1 MISSYSIAAVYLS
14 KVGRRVLIALTA
26 LTLIVLFTITPPP
39 LTTQLEELNIPIDV
53 VYTWVNGSDR
63 EFIRQLSLYQTDNP
77 NQISVNR
84 FNDNNE
90 LLYSLRS
97 LEKNA
102 PWIRDVYI
110 VTNGQVPKWLNL
122 NNSRVHLITH
132 EDIFQ
137 NKSHLPTFSSPAIE
151 SHLHRIN
158 GLSNMFLYINDD
170 VLLTAP
176 IFVQDFFTLDSGYK
190 LRFFWSLPSNQ
201 SSNQLNLYDQSLIYV
216 NG

>member
-14 KVGRRVLIALTA
+14 KVGRRVLVALTA

-63 EFIRQLSLYQTDNP
+63 EFLRQLSLYQTDSS
-77 NQISVNR
+77 NQISANR

-151 SHLHRIN
+151 SHLHRIK
-158 GLSNMFLYINDD
+158 GIL
-170 VLLTAP
+170 
-176 IFVQDFFTLDSGYK
+176 
-190 LRFFWSLPSNQ
+190 
-201 SSNQLNLYDQSLIYV
+201 
-216 NG
+216 